1 MSPFLCGVIAVGA
14 ATAADVSKD
23 WPGFLGARG
32 DARSSETSILTEW
45 PADGPAVKWHARV
58 GDGYGMPS
66 IAAGRLYMFDR
77 HGDRARLTALNAET
91 GEELWRSEYPTAY
104 EDLYGFSVGPRTS
117 PVVDGDRVYTFG
129 VEGHLRCH
137 RSADGELLWDVDTA
151 SKFGVVQNFF
161 GVGSTPVIEGPL
173 LIAPIGGSP
182 PGTTDIE
189 SGKIEGNGS
198 GIVAFDKLTG
208 KLRYAVT
215 DELASYSSPVL
226 ATVGKRRWGFVFARG
241 GLVGFDPASGEV
253 DFSFPWRSRKLQ
265 SINAANPVVV
275 GDTVF
280 ITESYGPGGALL
292 RFAPGRYEVLRQ
304 DEPGRGGSLVSH
316 WATPVYHEGTLYGCS
331 GSGSGDAEL
340 RAVDY
345 ETGEIRWSRPG
356 LGRVTLIYVDGYL
369 VVLTERGR
377 LLLVRATPKSY
388 QLVAEVTLKGPRGEQ
403 LIEYPAWNAPALSR
417 GLLYLRGK
425 DRLVC
430 LNLRP

>member
-1 MSPFLCGVIAVGA
+1 MSGMSPFLCAVIAVGA
-14 ATAADVSKD
+14 ATAADESKD

-58 GDGYGMPS
+58 GDGYSMPS

-77 HGDRARLTALNAET
+77 HGDRARLTAMNAET
-91 GEELWRSEYPTAY
+91 GEELWRSEYSTAY

-226 ATVGKRRWGFVFARG
+226 TTVGKRRWGFVFARG

-253 DFSFPWRSRKLQ
+253 DFSFPWRSKKFQ

-304 DEPGRGGSLVSH
+304 DEPGRR
-316 WATPVYHEGTLYGCS
+316 T
-331 GSGSGDAEL
+331 D
-340 RAVDY
+340 
-345 ETGEIRWSRPG
+345 
-356 LGRVTLIYVDGYL
+356 
-369 VVLTERGR
+369 
-377 LLLVRATPKSY
+377 
-388 QLVAEVTLKGPRGEQ
+388 
-403 LIEYPAWNAPALSR
+403 
-417 GLLYLRGK
+417 
-425 DRLVC
+425 
-430 LNLRP
+430 